1 MKNTS
6 LLIKISYKLKGRE
19 DFKLYEKFKLQT
31 DDSIKILEQEQLKAF
46 LKLFEFCEKN
56 IPYYTSLFKELGLSL
71 NDFKSLEDLNK
82 IPILDKSTILKN
94 YNGFFPSNYSVKSV
108 AGSTGGSTGTSLK
121 YKMSIED
128 YSIGTGLLYRGLGY
142 GGYYPGDKIAVI
154 AGGSLVK
161 NETTFKSR
169 INNQILNYKKFSS
182 FGVDDND
189 LSNIYKELKKWKPK
203 FLRGYA
209 SSLSLFA
216 QYCIEN
222 NKKLKFQSVFST
234 AEMLLPSQRKII
246 EKAFSTKL
254 YNNYGLNDGG
264 VSAYELGVENEF
276 VIDTER
282 AILEIVEDGTTENV
296 FNKNG
301 RIIATSLYNYAFP
314 FIRYDTGDYATQI
327 KSKTNS
333 RHVLT
338 DLKGRTT
345 DYIKLNGKTVG
356 SPVFTVLM
364 GKIDVLKYQII
375 QKKNQ
380 SLEIRLLKG
389 ASYNKEQ
396 ESFILKS
403 IKSNLGDSVPIN
415 IIHTDEFINS
425 KNKHKFIIRE

>member
-6 LLIKISYKLKGRE
+6 LLIKLSFKLKGRE
-19 DFKLYEKFKLQT
+19 GFKFYEKFKLRK
-31 DDSIKILEQEQLKAF
+31 DVSIEVLEQEQLKAF
-46 LKLFEFCEKN
+46 LNLFDFCKKN
-56 IPYYTSLFKELGLSL
+56 VPYYTRLFNELEL
-71 NDFKSLEDLNK
+71 NVSNFKSLDDLNK
-82 IPILDKSTILKN
+82 VPILDKSTILKN
-94 YNGFFPSNYSVKSV
+94 YNDFFPYNYSSKSV
-108 AGSTGGSTGTSLK
+108 AGATGGSTGTSLK

-128 YSIGTGLLYRGLGY
+128 YSRGIGLLYRGLGY
-142 GGYYPGDKIAVI
+142 GGYNPGDKIAVI

-161 NETTFKSR
+161 NETTLKSR

-182 FGVDDND
+182 FGVDNND
-189 LSNIYKELKKWKPK
+189 LNSIYKELKKWKPK

-216 QYCIEN
+216 KHCIEN
-222 NKKLKFQSVFST
+222 NKEIRFQSVFST
-234 AEMLLPSQRKII
+234 AEMLLPTQRKII
-246 EKAFSTKL
+246 EKAFNTKL

-264 VSAYELGVENEF
+264 VSAYEIGIENEF
-276 VIDTER
+276 IIDTER
-282 AILEIVEDGTTENV
+282 AILEIVEDGTTKNT

-301 RIIATSLYNYAFP
+301 RIIATSLHNYAFP
-314 FIRYDTGDYATQI
+314 FIRYDTGDYATQL
-327 KSKTNS
+327 KGNGDS
-333 RHVLT
+333 RHILT

-375 QKKNQ
+375 QKKSQ

-389 ASYNKEQ
+389 ASYNKDQ
-396 ESFILKS
+396 EDFILKS

-415 IIHTDEFINS
+415 IIHTDEFVNS

>member
-6 LLIKISYKLKGRE
+6 LLIQLSFKIKGRE
-19 DFKLYEKFKLQT
+19 DFKFYERFKSRKYV
-31 DDSIKILEQEQLKAF
+31 SIEVLEQEQLKAF
-46 LKLFEFCEKN
+46 LNLFDFCKKN
-56 IPYYTSLFKELGLSL
+56 VPYYSNLFKELKLTV
-71 NDFKSLEDLNK
+71 NDFKSLSDLEK
-82 IPILDKSTILKN
+82 IPVLKKTTILEN
-94 YNGFFPSNYSVKSV
+94 YSDFFASNYSNKSV
-108 AGSTGGSTGTSLK
+108 VGATGGSTGTSLK

-128 YSIGTGLLYRGLGY
+128 YSRGVGLLYRGLGY
-142 GGYYPGDKIAVI
+142 GGYKPGDKIAVI

-161 NETTFKSR
+161 NETSLKSK

-189 LSNIYKELKKWKPK
+189 LNNIYKELKKWKPK

-216 QYCIEN
+216 KYCIDN
-222 NKKLKFQSVFST
+222 NKELHFKSVFST
-234 AEMLLPSQRKII
+234 AEMLLPTQRKII
-246 EKAFSTKL
+246 EQAFNTKL

-264 VSAYELGVENEF
+264 VSAYEIGVENEF
-276 VIDTER
+276 MIDTER
-282 AILEIVEDGTTENV
+282 AFLEIVEDGSTKNS

-327 KSKTNS
+327 KSKTKS
-333 RHVLT
+333 RHILT

-345 DYIKLNGKTVG
+345 DYIVLNGKTVG

-389 ASYNKEQ
+389 TSYNNEQ
-396 ESFILKS
+396 ENFILKS
-403 IKSNLGDSVPIN
+403 IKSNLGESVLIN
-415 IIHTDEFINS
+415 IIHTDKFVNS